1 VSEQAGQV
9 TLTIDGTEVSVP
21 KGTLIIRAAE
31 QIGIMIP
38 RFCDHPLLK
47 PVAACRQCLVEVA
60 APAGPDGELRP
71 FPKPQPACAVAVSP
85 GMVVSTQQTSEVA
98 AKAQEAVME
107 LVLLNHPLDCPVCDK
122 GGECPLQNQAFTAG
136 RPVSRFVETKNTF
149 PKPLALTPQILL
161 DRERCV
167 LCQRCTRFAA
177 QIPGDPFI
185 ALQKRGSHQQI
196 GRFDPAV
203 LGTTPQPADPDLE
216 AAATLGMAVNGEPFA
231 GNYAGNVIQ
240 ICPVGAMT
248 SKGYQF
254 RSRPF
259 DLVSVD
265 SVAEHDASG
274 AAIRVDYR
282 RGVVLRRLSGNDPAV
297 NQEWITDKDRFG
309 FKWQTLDRLN
319 SPLARQDGQLVP
331 IAWPEAVA
339 KVGQIIEQSES
350 FGVLPGG
357 RLTLEDAFAYGVFAR
372 KVLQTDN
379 VDFRARPHS
388 EEEAQFLAKVVAG
401 SGLGV
406 TFEALGAAPAV
417 LLVGFEAEDEGGVVF
432 LRLREAAD
440 RGQKVYS
447 IAPLASR
454 GLKRLGGQLI
464 GAAPGLEAE
473 VLDSLAQES
482 EGLAGEA
489 AAALDGGVI
498 VVGERLAS
506 SPGAYGA
513 ALAAADRLG
522 AKLVWIPR
530 RAGERA
536 AIEAGLLPGLSLG
549 GLSPAALA
557 ADATLKLYGSAEP
570 LAKGKDLTGI
580 LQAAAAGQID
590 TLVVGGLELSDLP
603 DPALAKRAFEAA
615 TVVALQVQGTEMA
628 EYADVILP
636 VAPTHEKAGTFIN
649 WEGRLRPFG
658 QVLVSAVPSDAKV
671 LQRLADQVGV
681 ITQIGPV
688 ATVHQ
693 VMALLPAAIDRPTLD
708 RPANHQAPALSAGQA
723 VLSTWHWLVD
733 DAAGLAGE
741 DQVAVSA
748 PEPVARL
755 SAATAAAVGIN
766 QGQSLR
772 VASQFGGITLPVKIT
787 DMVDHV
793 VHLPTKSPGS
803 HVNQALAVTSGA
815 VVQLGLGRAK
825 EVER

>member
-31 QIGIMIP
+31 QLGIMIP

-122 GGECPLQNQAFTAG
+122 GGECPLQNQAMTAG
-136 RPVSRFVETKNTF
+136 RAATRFTDKKNTF
-149 PKPLALTPQILL
+149 PKPLTLTPQILL

-177 QIPGDPFI
+177 QIPADPFI
-185 ALQKRGSHQQI
+185 ALQKRGSNQQI

-203 LGTTPQPADPDLE
+203 LGTTPQEADPELE
-216 AAATLGMAVNGEPFA
+216 PAATLGLAANGEAFAGYFA
-231 GNYAGNVIQ
+231 GNIVQ

-248 SKGYQF
+248 SRSYHF

-265 SVAEHDASG
+265 SVAEHDSSG
-274 AAIRVDYR
+274 AAVRVDYR

-297 NQEWITDKDRFG
+297 NEEWITDKDRYG
-309 FKWQTLDRLN
+309 FKWQTTDRLTA
-319 SPLARQDGQLVP
+319 PMVRQDGELLE
-331 IAWPEAVA
+331 ASWPAAVA
-339 KVGQIIEQSES
+339 KASQIIEQAGA

-357 RLTLEDAFAYGVFAR
+357 RLTLEDAFAYSVFAR
-372 KVLQTDN
+372 KVLKTDSI
-379 VDFRARPHS
+379 DFRARPHS
-388 EEEAQFLAKVVAG
+388 EEEAQFLIGQVAG
-401 SGLGV
+401 TGLGV
-406 TFEALGAAPAV
+406 TFEALGAAPTV
-417 LLVGFEAEDEGGVVF
+417 LLVGFEPEDEGGVVF
-432 LRLREAAD
+432 LRLREAAA
-440 RGQKVYS
+440 RGQKLFS
-447 IAPLASR
+447 IAPLATR

-473 VLDSLAQES
+473 VLDALTGGAQ
-482 EGLAGEA
+482 GLVGEA
-489 AAALDGGVI
+489 AEALNGGVI

-506 SPGAYGA
+506 SPGGFGA
-513 ALAAADRLG
+513 AMAAAERLG

-536 AIEAGLLPGLSLG
+536 ALEAGLLPGLSLG
-549 GLSPAALA
+549 GLKPADLAEDAVLKMHGSP
-557 ADATLKLYGSAEP
+557 EP
-570 LAKGKDLTGI
+570 LEEGKDLTGI

-590 TLVVGGLELSDLP
+590 TLIVGGLELSDLP
-603 DPALAKRAFEAA
+603 DPALAKRAFESA
-615 TVVALQVQGTEMA
+615 TVIALQVQGSEMA
-628 EYADVILP
+628 PYADVMLP
-636 VAPTHEKAGTFIN
+636 VAPPHEKAGTFIN
-649 WEGRLRPFG
+649 WEGRFRPFG
-658 QVLVSAVPSDAKV
+658 QVLVSTTPSDAKV
-671 LQRLADQVGV
+671 LQAVADHLKVTV
-681 ITQIGPV
+681 QIGEV
-688 ATVHQ
+688 ATVHS
-693 VMALLPAAIDRPTLD
+693 VLAALPPVADRSQPE
-708 RPANHQAPALSAGQA
+708 RPADSPTPALGAGQA
-723 VLSTWHWLVD
+723 VLSTWHWLLD
-733 DAAGLAGE
+733 DAAGLAG
-741 DQVAVSA
+741 DDLAAACA
-748 PEPVARL
+748 PRPVARI
-755 SAATAAAVGIN
+755 SEATAARVGVS
-766 QGQSLR
+766 QGQQLR
-772 VASQFGGITLPVKIT
+772 VASQFGGITLPVQIT

-803 HVNQALAVTSGA
+803 HVNEALAVTSGA